1 MIRLRRVVLASL
13 LVVVLPLHG
22 AEKPGKAAIA
32 SAHKLA
38 TEAGFEVLGMGGNAF
53 DAAIAVGATL
63 SVVEPQSS
71 GIGGGAFFLLHR
83 AADGKQ
89 VMLDARETA
98 PGATDARQ
106 YLDAK
111 GELDRDKSVN
121 GALAA
126 GIPGEPAALVWLAEH
141 YGKLPLKKSLAPAI
155 RIARDGFAPD
165 ARSLMFL
172 GMRKDIIARDAGA
185 SALFLPQGQLP
196 AQGWVL
202 KNPDL
207 ARTLELIADKGHA
220 GFYSGDYAARLV
232 AGVKKM
238 GGTWSVEDLA
248 KYQVKE
254 REPIVF
260 NYRGHRVV
268 TAPPPSSGGI
278 ALAEMLNILQGYDFA
293 TIKGVPRTHLVVE
306 AMRRAYRD
314 RAEYLGDPDFV
325 KMPVAELTSPLYAAG
340 LRASIHPQKA
350 TPSDSL
356 PGFMAPAMGTDT
368 THFSII
374 DADGN
379 LVAATQ
385 TVNLPYGA
393 AAVVPGTGFL
403 LNNQMD
409 DFALKAGAPNAYG
422 LVGGDANAP
431 KPYRRPLSSMT
442 PTFVI
447 GPERTLVIG
456 TPGGSRIITMVLEG
470 ILAWFDGDA
479 PQKLVDN
486 KRYHHQYL
494 PDVVSIEKD
503 TFSLDERKQLQQMG
517 HTLSEGERP
526 WGFMNAVDW
535 NRKTGELRGGS
546 DSRGVSGTA
555 LVK

>member
-1 MIRLRRVVLASL
+1 MIRLRALLFVAALLPCSL
-13 LVVVLPLHG
+13 SVA

-32 SAHKLA
+32 SAHTLA
-38 TEAGFEVLGMGGNAF
+38 TEAGFEVLGAGGNAF
-53 DAAIAVGATL
+53 DAAVAVSAAL

-83 AADGKQ
+83 AKDGKQ
-89 VMLDARETA
+89 VLVDARETA
-98 PGATDARQ
+98 PAATDPKR
-106 YLDAK
+106 YLDDK

-126 GIPGEPAALVWLAEH
+126 GIPGEPAALVWVAQH
-141 YGKLPLKKSLAPAI
+141 YGKLPLKRSLAPAI
-155 RIARDGFAPD
+155 RLAREGFAPD
-165 ARSLMFL
+165 ARSLMRI
-172 GMRKDIIARDAGA
+172 GQRKDVLARDPGA
-185 SALFLPQGQLP
+185 SALFLPGGELP
-196 AQGWVL
+196 KQGWVL

-207 ARTLELIADKGHA
+207 ARTLELIAEKGHA
-220 GFYSGDYAARLV
+220 GFYEGDFAAKLV
-232 AGVKKM
+232 DGVKKM
-238 GGTWSVEDLA
+238 GGSWSRDDLA
-248 KYQVKE
+248 GYAVRE

-260 NYRGHRVV
+260 PYRGHQVV

-278 ALAEMLNILQGYDFA
+278 ALAEMLNILQGYDLTKLDRVA
-293 TIKGVPRTHLVVE
+293 RTHLVIE

-325 KMPVAELTSPLYAAG
+325 KMPIAELTNPLYAAG
-340 LRASIHPQKA
+340 LRASIHPRKA
-350 TPSDSL
+350 TASDSL
-356 PGFMAPAMGTDT
+356 PGFMAPVQGTDT

-374 DADGN
+374 DAEGN
-379 LVAATQ
+379 LAAVTQ

-393 AAVVPGTGFL
+393 AVVVPGTGFV
-403 LNNQMD
+403 LNNEMD

-422 LVGGDANAP
+422 LVGADANAP
-431 KPYRRPLSSMT
+431 KPGHRPLSSMT

-479 PQKLVDN
+479 PQKIVDN
-486 KRYHHQYL
+486 KRFHHQYL
-494 PDVVSIEKD
+494 PDVISTEKD
-503 TFSLDERKQLQQMG
+503 AFTPEERKGLQAMG
-517 HTLSEGERP
+517 HTLSEGEQP

-535 NRKTGELRGGS
+535 NRNTGELRGGS
-546 DSRGVSGTA
+546 DSRGVSGSA

>member
-1 MIRLRRVVLASL
+1 VIRLRAL
-13 LVVVLPLHG
+13 LFVAALLPCSP
-22 AEKPGKAAIA
+22 AFAADAPGKAAIA

-38 TEAGFEVLGMGGNAF
+38 TEAGFEVLAAGGNAF
-53 DAAIAVGATL
+53 DAAVAVSAAL

-71 GIGGGAFFLLHR
+71 GLGGGAFFLVHR
-83 AADGKQ
+83 AKDGKQ
-89 VMLDARETA
+89 VLVDARETA
-98 PGATDARQ
+98 PAATDPKA
-106 YLDAK
+106 YLDAN

-121 GALAA
+121 GGLAA
-126 GIPGEPAALVWLAEH
+126 GIPGEPAALVWVAQH
-141 YGKLPLKKSLAPAI
+141 YGRLPLKQSLAPAI
-155 RIARDGFAPD
+155 RLARDGFAPD
-165 ARSLMFL
+165 ARSLMRI
-172 GMRKDIIARDAGA
+172 GQRKDVIKRDPGA
-185 SALFLPQGQLP
+185 SALYLPGGEVPQ
-196 AQGWVL
+196 AGWVF

-207 ARTLELIADKGHA
+207 AQTLELIAAQGHK
-220 GFYSGDYAARLV
+220 GFYEGEFAAKLV
-232 AGVKKM
+232 TGVKKA
-238 GGTWSVEDLA
+238 GGNWSREDLA
-248 KYQVKE
+248 GYQVRE

-260 NYRGHRVV
+260 QYRGHQVV

-278 ALAEMLNILQGYDFA
+278 ALAEMLNILQGYDLTRLDRVA
-293 TIKGVPRTHLVVE
+293 RTHLVVE

-325 KMPVAELTSPLYAAG
+325 KMPVTELTSPLYAAG

-350 TPSDSL
+350 TASDSL
-356 PGFMAPAMGTDT
+356 PGYMAPVQGTDT

-379 LVAATQ
+379 LAAVTQ
-385 TVNLPYGA
+385 TVNLPFGA
-393 AAVVPGTGFL
+393 AVVVPGTGFV
-403 LNNQMD
+403 LNNEMD

-422 LVGGDANAP
+422 LVGADANAP
-431 KPYRRPLSSMT
+431 KPGHRPLSSMT

-479 PQKLVDN
+479 PQKVVDN
-486 KRYHHQYL
+486 KRFHHQYL
-494 PDVVSIEKD
+494 PDVISTEKD
-503 TFSLDERKQLQQMG
+503 GFTVAERKALQAMG
-517 HTLSEGERP
+517 HTLSEGEQP

>member
-1 MIRLRRVVLASL
+1 MIRLRALLFVATLLPCSL
-13 LVVVLPLHG
+13 PAA
-22 AEKPGKAAIA
+22 AESPGKAAIA

-38 TEAGFEVLGMGGNAF
+38 TEAGFEVLGAGGNAF
-53 DAAIAVGATL
+53 DAAVAVSAAL

-83 AADGKQ
+83 AKDGKQ
-89 VMLDARETA
+89 VFVDARETA
-98 PGATDARQ
+98 PAATDARQ

-111 GELDRDKSVN
+111 GEVDRDKAVN

-126 GIPGEPAALVWLAEH
+126 GIPGEPAALAWMAQH
-141 YGKLPLKKSLAPAI
+141 YGRLPLKRSLAPAI
-155 RIARDGFAPD
+155 RLARNGFAPD

-172 GMRKDIIARDAGA
+172 GMRKDVIARDPGA
-185 SALFLPQGQLP
+185 SALFLPGGEVP
-196 AQGWVL
+196 KAGWVL

-220 GFYSGDYAARLV
+220 GFYTGDFAAKLV
-232 AGVKKM
+232 DGIGRM
-238 GGTWSVEDLA
+238 GGNWSREDLA
-248 KYQVKE
+248 NYAVRE

-260 NYRGHRVV
+260 RYRGHQVV

-278 ALAEMLNILQGYDFA
+278 ALAEMLNILQGFDLA
-293 TIKGVPRTHLVVE
+293 RLDRVARTHLVVE

-325 KMPVAELTSPLYAAG
+325 KMPVAELIHPLYAAG
-340 LRASIHPQKA
+340 LRASIHPAKA

-356 PGFMAPAMGTDT
+356 PGFMAPVQGTDT
-368 THFSII
+368 SHFSII
-374 DADGN
+374 DAEGN
-379 LVAATQ
+379 LVAVTQ
-385 TVNLPYGA
+385 TVNLPFGA
-393 AAVVPGTGFL
+393 AAVVPGTGFV

-431 KPYRRPLSSMT
+431 KPGHRPLSSMT

-479 PQKLVDN
+479 PQKIVDN
-486 KRYHHQYL
+486 KRFHHQFL
-494 PDVVSIEKD
+494 PDVISIEKD
-503 TFSLDERKQLQQMG
+503 AFTLDERKALQAMG

>member
-1 MIRLRRVVLASL
+1 MQLRRYFLACVLVLA
-13 LVVVLPLHG
+13 LPVHA

-53 DAAIAVGATL
+53 DAAVAVSAAL

-83 AADGKQ
+83 VSDGRQ
-89 VMLDARETA
+89 VMLDAREMA

-121 GALAA
+121 GPLAA
-126 GIPGEPAALVWLAEH
+126 GIPGEPAALVWMAEH

-155 RIARDGFAPD
+155 RLARNGFAPD

-172 GMRKDIIARDAGA
+172 GLRKDVIARDPGA
-185 SALFLPQGQLP
+185 SALFLPKGTVP
-196 AQGWVL
+196 VQGWVL

-207 ARTLELIADKGHA
+207 AKTLEIIADKGHA
-220 GFYSGDYAARLV
+220 GFYSGEYATKLV
-232 AGVKKM
+232 DGVKKI
-238 GGTWSVEDLA
+238 GGNWSLDDLA
-248 KYQVKE
+248 RYQVKE

-260 NYRGHRVV
+260 QYRGHQVV

-278 ALAEMLNILQGYDFA
+278 ALAEMLNILQGYDLSK
-293 TIKGVPRTHLVVE
+293 IRGVERTHLVVE

-325 KMPVAELTSPLYAAG
+325 KMPVAELISPLYAAG
-340 LRASIHPQKA
+340 LRASIHPKKA

-356 PGFMAPAMGTDT
+356 PGFMAPAQGTDT

-393 AAVVPGTGFL
+393 AVVVPGTGFL
-403 LNNQMD
+403 LNNEMD
-409 DFALKAGAPNAYG
+409 DFALKAGVPNAYG

-431 KPYRRPLSSMT
+431 RPYRRPLSSMT
-442 PTFVI
+442 PTFVV

-486 KRYHHQYL
+486 KRYHHQFL
-494 PDVVSIEKD
+494 PDVISIEKD

-535 NRKTGELRGGS
+535 NRQSGELRGGS